1 MHKVQWQKRFK
12 TKAFYIMP
20 LARLIL
26 EHRHQF
32 MHFIVKLFP
41 EIIVKSPPVR
51 RRQTAL
57 LRDNLV
63 RQFQRLEIPVQV
75 HKDWE
80 KIEVELSDDSP
91 ELAALCEKVLSQTPG
106 VAKFSRAFVA
116 RFRDLEDIP
125 RQLPNSLYNDL
136 NGKTFAV
143 RVKRS
148 GQQAFKSVDV
158 ERLVGA
164 WVLEHQPEAKVKLDN
179 PNRKIELEVRGDRVF
194 TLEKT
199 WQGMGGYPLGSQGAV
214 LSLLSGGYDSS
225 VASYQCLRRGLL
237 THFVFF
243 NLGGAGH
250 ELAVRE
256 VASHIHAEFAASHN
270 LQFISVN
277 FADVVEALRQHVPAS
292 YSNILLKRLMFEAA
306 SKIAQRMKLPALV
319 TGDSVAQVSSQTL
332 TNLSVTEKAAELP
345 ILRPLI
351 TQDKG
356 AIIDIARSIGTA
368 DIAASIPEYCGINAV
383 RPTTEAKLDR
393 VEEYESRLPADL
405 VDDAISAAKSFS
417 VATLLEERDVPEV
430 KSYSEIPNRAK
441 VIDIRHPEEIE
452 NKPLVLDCE
461 VEAIPFY
468 AIQKSFESRQ
478 DKALS
483 LLYCDRGLL
492 SRLHAELLIESGKTN
507 IAVYRPSR

>member
-1 MHKVQWQKRFK
+1 
-12 TKAFYIMP
+12 
-20 LARLIL
+20 
-26 EHRHQF
+26 

-63 RQFQRLEIPVQV
+63 RQFQLRDIPAQV

-80 KIEVELSDDSP
+80 KIEVEIEDH
-91 ELAALCEKVLSQTPG
+91 LANQIAECRKILRQTPG
-106 VAKFSRAFVA
+106 IAKFSHACVTEFA
-116 RFRDLEDIP
+116 SLEDIP
-125 RQLPNSLYNDL
+125 DKLPPSLYQNL
-136 NGKTFAV
+136 ANKAFAV

-148 GQQAFKSVDV
+148 GQQPFKSVDV
-158 ERLVGA
+158 EKLVGA
-164 WVLEHQPEAKVKLDN
+164 WVLQHQPEANVDLSHPDE
-179 PNRKIELEVRGDRVF
+179 RIELEVRGNRLF
-194 TLEKT
+194 ILQET
-199 WQGMGGYPLGSQGAV
+199 WQGLGGYPLGSQGAV

-225 VASYQCLRRGLL
+225 VASYHCLRRGLL

-256 VASHIHAEFAASHN
+256 VAYHLHTEFAASHN

-277 FADVVEALRQHVPAS
+277 FSEVVEAIRQKIPGS
-292 YSNILLKRLMFEAA
+292 YGNILLKRLMFRSA
-306 SKIAQRMKLPALV
+306 SKIGLRMKLPAIV

-332 TNLSVTEKAAELP
+332 TNLSVTEAASEVP

-351 TQDKG
+351 TEDKG
-356 AIIDIARSIGTA
+356 AIIDTARSIGTA
-368 DIAASIPEYCGINAV
+368 DFAASIPEYCGINV
-383 RPTTEAKLDR
+383 GRPTTEAKLDR
-393 VEEYESRLPADL
+393 AEEYESRLPDNLIEKALDTAR
-405 VDDAISAAKSFS
+405 AIPVSK
-417 VATLLEERDVPEV
+417 LLEDQSLPEIKSYAEVPEQ
-430 KSYSEIPNRAK
+430 AL

-452 NKPLVLDCE
+452 NQPLKINSDI
-461 VEAIPFY
+461 EAVPFY
-468 AIQKSFESRQ
+468 TIQKVFASR
-478 DKALS
+478 DDSRLK

-507 IAVYRPSR
+507 IGIYRPSR